1 MTRVEACALR
11 YKSATATGER
21 RVGTVA
27 RQEAIG
33 FGAFGTVG
41 DVMGSRL
48 TTVVVEPR
56 LLVREALKSL
66 MAKNAYHVVCDVG
79 STAEFSAASGLSEE
93 PKLVILGA
101 QSADNALSQ
110 AASARQLWPDSK
122 IILLYE
128 YLSPADF
135 QKLLTSEINGCVPL
149 FASPDTLVSTLDMIV
164 TKDVRAM
171 VVGDAKRPVIQP
183 APPEASNQPEI
194 RIDKLR
200 SDGAEHED
208 VSVSIGALPQRPMN
222 VPPLRNHPGLSERE
236 AQILDGLVKGHANKV
251 IARTCDVTEATV
263 KVHMKSILRK
273 IRVDNRTQA
282 AIWAMA
288 NGYAAGGANGRLLNP
303 DSARNAAAI
312 TEAAIKSVATNR
324 GPIPECI

>member
-1 MTRVEACALR
+1 
-11 YKSATATGER
+11 
-21 RVGTVA
+21 
-27 RQEAIG
+27 
-33 FGAFGTVG
+33 
-41 DVMGSRL
+41 MGSKL
-48 TTVVVEPR
+48 ATIVVESR

-66 MAKNAYHVVCDVG
+66 MANNSYRVVCDIG
-79 STAEFSAASGLSEE
+79 STAEFSAMSGLSDD

-101 QSADNALSQ
+101 QSTENALSE
-110 AASARQLWPDSK
+110 AVSARKLWPDSK

-135 QKLLTSEINGCVPL
+135 QKVLMSEINGCVPL
-149 FASPDTLVSTLDMIV
+149 FASPDTLISSLDMVV
-164 TKDVRAM
+164 TKGARVM
-171 VVGDAKRPVIQP
+171 VVGHTQRLAIQAAQP
-183 APPEASNQPEI
+183 GQSNQSEI
-194 RIDKLR
+194 KLQ

-208 VSVSIGALPQRPMN
+208 VSVSTGALQQPPMN
-222 VPPLRNHPGLSERE
+222 VHPLHLSERE

-251 IARTCDVTEATV
+251 IARTCDITEATV

-288 NGYAAGGANGRLLNP
+288 NGYAADGSNGRRLNP

-312 TEAAIKSVATNR
+312 TEAAIRSVATNR
-324 GPIPECI
+324 ASFSEHIEA

>member
-1 MTRVEACALR
+1 
-11 YKSATATGER
+11 
-21 RVGTVA
+21 
-27 RQEAIG
+27 
-33 FGAFGTVG
+33 
-41 DVMGSRL
+41 MGSRL
-48 TTVVVEPR
+48 ATIVVESR

-66 MAKNAYHVVCDVG
+66 MAKNAYRVVRDVG
-79 STAEFSAASGLSEE
+79 STAEISGASTLSEE

-110 AASARQLWPDSK
+110 AAGARKLWPDSK

-135 QKLLTSEINGCVPL
+135 QKLLMSEINGCVPL

-171 VVGDAKRPVIQP
+171 VMGDTKRPVIQP
-183 APPEASNQPEI
+183 ASPEDSNQSEI
-194 RIDKLR
+194 GIDKLR

-251 IARTCDVTEATV
+251 IARTCAVTEATV
-263 KVHMKSILRK
+263 KVHMKSIMRK

-288 NGYAAGGANGRLLNP
+288 NGYAGDGFNGRLLNP

-312 TEAAIKSVATNR
+312 TEAAIRSVATNR
-324 GPIPECI
+324 GPFSEYT

>member
-1 MTRVEACALR
+1 MTRVEPCALR
-11 YKSATATGER
+11 YKATIATGER
-21 RVGTVA
+21 HVGTVA
-27 RQEAIG
+27 RQETIG
-33 FGAFGTVG
+33 FWCIGTVG
-41 DVMGSRL
+41 DIMGSRL
-48 TTVVVEPR
+48 ATIVVESR

-66 MAKNAYHVVCDVG
+66 MAKNSYHVVCDVG
-79 STAEFSAASGLSEE
+79 STAEFSTASGLSEE

-135 QKLLTSEINGCVPL
+135 QKLLASEINGCVPL

-171 VVGDAKRPVIQP
+171 VVGDAKHPAIQP
-183 APPEASNQPEI
+183 PPPEDSDRLE
-194 RIDKLR
+194 LR

-222 VPPLRNHPGLSERE
+222 VPSPRNHRGLSERE

-263 KVHMKSILRK
+263 KVHMKSIMRK

-282 AIWAMA
+282 AIWAME
-288 NGYAAGGANGRLLNP
+288 NGYAAGGFNGRLLKP

-312 TEAAIKSVATNR
+312 TEVAIRSVATNR
-324 GPIPECI
+324 GPIPECT

>member
-1 MTRVEACALR
+1 
-11 YKSATATGER
+11 
-21 RVGTVA
+21 
-27 RQEAIG
+27 
-33 FGAFGTVG
+33 
-41 DVMGSRL
+41 MGSRL
-48 TTVVVEPR
+48 ATIVVESR

-66 MAKNAYHVVCDVG
+66 MVKNSYRVICDIG
-79 STAEFSAASGLSEE
+79 STAEFSAASGLADG
-93 PKLVILGA
+93 PQLVILGA
-101 QSADNALSQ
+101 QSAENALSE
-110 AASARQLWPDSK
+110 AVSARKLWPDSK

-135 QKLLTSEINGCVPL
+135 QKLLMSEINGCVPL

-171 VVGDAKRPVIQP
+171 VMGDTKRPVIQP
-183 APPEASNQPEI
+183 ASPEDSNQSEI
-194 RIDKLR
+194 GIDKLR

-251 IARTCDVTEATV
+251 IARTCDITEATV
-263 KVHMKSILRK
+263 KVHMKSIMRK

-288 NGYAAGGANGRLLNP
+288 NGYAGDGFNGRLLNP

-312 TEAAIKSVATNR
+312 TEAAIRSVATNR
-324 GPIPECI
+324 GPFSEYT

>member
-1 MTRVEACALR
+1 LVQW
-11 YKSATATGER
+11 G
-21 RVGTVA
+21 V
-27 RQEAIG
+27 
-33 FGAFGTVG
+33 GTVG

-48 TTVVVEPR
+48 ATIVVESR

-66 MAKNAYHVVCDVG
+66 MVKNSYRVVRDVG
-79 STAEFSAASGLSEE
+79 STAEISGASTLSEE

-110 AASARQLWPDSK
+110 AAGARKLWPDSK

-135 QKLLTSEINGCVPL
+135 QKLLMSEINGCVPL

-171 VVGDAKRPVIQP
+171 VMGDTKRPVIQP
-183 APPEASNQPEI
+183 ASPEDSNQSEI
-194 RIDKLR
+194 GIDKLR

-251 IARTCDVTEATV
+251 IARTCAVTEATV
-263 KVHMKSILRK
+263 KVHMKSIMRK

-288 NGYAAGGANGRLLNP
+288 NGYAGDGFNGRLLNP

-312 TEAAIKSVATNR
+312 TEAAIRSVATNR
-324 GPIPECI
+324 GPFSEYT

>member
-1 MTRVEACALR
+1 
-11 YKSATATGER
+11 
-21 RVGTVA
+21 VGTVA
-27 RQEAIG
+27 RQETIG
-33 FGAFGTVG
+33 FLVQWGVGTVG

-48 TTVVVEPR
+48 ATIVVESR

-66 MAKNAYHVVCDVG
+66 MVKNSYRVVRDVG
-79 STAEFSAASGLSEE
+79 STAEISGASTLSEE

-110 AASARQLWPDSK
+110 AAGARKLWPDSK

-135 QKLLTSEINGCVPL
+135 QKLLMSEINGCVPL

-171 VVGDAKRPVIQP
+171 VMGDTKRPVIQP
-183 APPEASNQPEI
+183 ASPEDSNQSEI
-194 RIDKLR
+194 GIDKLR

-251 IARTCDVTEATV
+251 IARTCAVTEATV
-263 KVHMKSILRK
+263 KVHMKSIMRK

-288 NGYAAGGANGRLLNP
+288 NGYAGDGFNGRLLNP

-312 TEAAIKSVATNR
+312 TEAAIRSVATNR
-324 GPIPECI
+324 GPFSEYT